1 MKEQEQK
8 HNGFPPSNLPRDPE
22 TGYFSGRS
30 RAHPGNL

>member
-22 TGYFSGRS
+22 TGYS

>member
-22 TGYFSGRS
+22 T

>member
-22 TGYFSGRS
+22 TSGRS